1 MIPLIVNGPAVEPVA
16 LDDAKKWL
24 KLETSDD
31 DDIVGALITAAR
43 LMVEGLDR
51 RQRRDRRFCRQYE

>member
-51 RQRRDRRFCRQYE
+51 RQRRDRRFCRQYK